1 MVEQIVSFGNQV
13 EFEDKQVQGFV
24 HLRIQKRT
32 NRKCL
37 TIIEGMPRDIDLKKV
52 LKHFKKT
59 FSCNGTILKNE
70 DTDEQVLQLTGDNR
84 REVAAFLRD
93 EQIVAEDCIKMYGT

>member
-1 MVEQIVSFGNQV
+1 MAEQIVSFGNDV
-13 EFEDKQVQGFV
+13 EFEETKVQSFV
-24 HLRIQKRT
+24 HIRTQKRT

-52 LKHFKKT
+52 LKYFKKT

-70 DTDEQVLQLTGDNR
+70 DTEESIMQLTGDNR
-84 REVAAFLRD
+84 REVAQFLKD
-93 EQIVAEDCIKMYGT
+93 EQIVGEDCIKLHGT

>member
-1 MVEQIVSFGNQV
+1 MAELVSFGNEV
-13 EFEDKQVQGFV
+13 DFEEKQVQGIV
-24 HLRIQKRT
+24 HIRTQKRT

-52 LKHFKKT
+52 LKYFKKT

-70 DTDEQVLQLTGDNR
+70 ETDEQIMQLTGDNR
-84 REVAAFLRD
+84 REVSQFLKE
-93 EQIVAEDCIKMYGT
+93 EQIVADDRIRVHGT